1 MSACDW
7 LSVNVTKPDWLDNL
21 LSWRG
26 HNLENKCTVH
36 APTTPHKREG
46 HSVVLSNCVW
56 IIWCSSQLEEPAESV
71 IEVVN
76 AADSG
81 KPEAPAVQRF
91 FQVCCLW
98 RIQTQSYRKLC
109 WSKIWFQEVG
119 LRAVTSHSL
128 ETNHG
133 PIFNFHF
140 RWAYEQSHHIVWK
153 PILYPTSTSIM

>member
-56 IIWCSSQLEEPAESV
+56 IIWCSSQLEQPAESV

-91 FQVCCLW
+91 FQVCCLHDVF
-98 RIQTQSYRKLC
+98 K
-109 WSKIWFQEVG
+109 
-119 LRAVTSHSL
+119 HSL
-128 ETNHG
+128 PENCADQKSD
-133 PIFNFHF
+133 FK

-153 PILYPTSTSIM
+153 PIMVQYSTSTSDEPMNSHIT